1 MDPLIENYLRRVADV
16 FMSAGVESLEELT
29 IADVENDQG
38 ILVTTMRFPG
48 NRRLSVRVQASVQDD
63 RPDLRSYSIHFM
75 DSDDDT
81 IFRYDNSRHFPGAE
95 DSRHHKH
102 EGERVFICPRPTI
115 RQVRNEIADYLTR
128 MQPNG

>member
-1 MDPLIENYLRRVADV
+1 MDPLLSDYLIRVADV
-16 FMSAGVESLEELT
+16 LLSAGAESLEEMTFRAEGEEMARLAMT
-29 IADVENDQG
+29 AR
-38 ILVTTMRFPG
+38 LPG
-48 NRRLSVRVQASVQDD
+48 GRRLSVNTRADVQDD

-75 DSDDDT
+75 DSDDNT

-115 RQVRNEIADYLTR
+115 RQVRNEIADYL
-128 MQPNG
+128 NENA

>member
-38 ILVTTMRFPG
+38 VLDTTMRFPG
-48 NRRLSVRVQASVQDD
+48 GWRLSVNTRAGVQDD

-75 DSDDDT
+75 DGDDNT
-81 IFRYDNSRHFPGAE
+81 IFRYDNSRHFHGAG
-95 DSRHHKH
+95 DSSHHKH
-102 EGERVFICPRPTI
+102 EGERVFICPQPTI
-115 RQVRNEIADYLTR
+115 RQIRNEIANHLSAN
-128 MQPNG
+128 P

>member
-38 ILVTTMRFPG
+38 ILDTTMRFPG
-48 NRRLSVRVQASVQDD
+48 GWRLSVNTRAGVQDD

-75 DSDDDT
+75 DDGDNT
-81 IFRYDNSRHFPGAE
+81 IFRYDNSRHFPGAG
-95 DSRHHKH
+95 DSPHHKH
-102 EGERVFICPRPTI
+102 EGERVFICPQPTI
-115 RQVRNEIADYLTR
+115 RQIRNEIADYLIR

>member
-1 MDPLIENYLRRVADV
+1 MDPLLSDYLIRVADV
-16 FMSAGVESLEELT
+16 LLSAGAESLEEMTFRAEGEEMARLAMT
-29 IADVENDQG
+29 A
-38 ILVTTMRFPG
+38 RFPG
-48 NRRLSVRVQASVQDD
+48 GRRLSVNTRADVQGD

-75 DSDDDT
+75 DSDDNT

-115 RQVRNEIADYLTR
+115 RQVRNEIADYLIR

>member
-1 MDPLIENYLRRVADV
+1 MDPLLSDYLIRVADV
-16 FMSAGVESLEELT
+16 LLSAGAESLEEMTFRAEGEEMARLAMT
-29 IADVENDQG
+29 A
-38 ILVTTMRFPG
+38 RFPG
-48 NRRLSVRVQASVQDD
+48 GCRLSVNTRADVQDD

-75 DSDDDT
+75 DSDDNT

-115 RQVRNEIADYLTR
+115 RQVRNEIADYLIR

>member
-38 ILVTTMRFPG
+38 LLDTTMRFPG
-48 NRRLSVRVQASVQDD
+48 GCRLSVNTRAGVQDD

-75 DSDDDT
+75 DGDDNT
-81 IFRYDNSRHFPGAE
+81 IFRYDNSRHFPGAG
-95 DSRHHKH
+95 DSPHHKH
-102 EGERVFICPRPTI
+102 EGERVFICPQPTI
-115 RQVRNEIADYLTR
+115 RQIRNEIADYLIR
-128 MQPNG
+128 GQPNG

>member
-38 ILVTTMRFPG
+38 VLDTTMRFPG
-48 NRRLSVRVQASVQDD
+48 GWRLSVNTRAGVQDD

-75 DSDDDT
+75 DGDDNT
-81 IFRYDNSRHFPGAE
+81 IFRYDNSRHFPGAG
-95 DSRHHKH
+95 DSPHHKH
-102 EGERVFICPRPTI
+102 EGERVFICPQPTI
-115 RQVRNEIADYLTR
+115 RQIRNEIADYLIR

>member
-75 DSDDDT
+75 DDGDNT
-81 IFRYDNSRHFPGAE
+81 IFRYDNSRHFPGAG
-95 DSRHHKH
+95 DSPHHKH
-102 EGERVFICPRPTI
+102 EGESVFICPQPTI
-115 RQVRNEIADYLTR
+115 RQIRNEIADYL
-128 MQPNG
+128 NENA